1 MAVFQWR
8 QRNNIPPR
16 DVIPYGI
23 AIISGFKKSLVPLA
37 LCLAVTGCIELGPG
51 YARPEVSAAAN
62 WLDVGDERL
71 KPKAGERR
79 E

>member
-1 MAVFQWR
+1 M
-8 QRNNIPPR
+8 
-16 DVIPYGI
+16 
-23 AIISGFKKSLVPLA
+23 A